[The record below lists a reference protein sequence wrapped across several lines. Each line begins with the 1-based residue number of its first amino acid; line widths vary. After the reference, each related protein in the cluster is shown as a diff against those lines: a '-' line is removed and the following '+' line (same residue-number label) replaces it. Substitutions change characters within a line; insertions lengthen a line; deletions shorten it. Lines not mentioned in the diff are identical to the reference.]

1 MSAQVSGA
9 RKFFAGAGVCAV
21 AAVAAAISYRHQQ
34 HLAVTHGQPSF
45 LAIIWPLCVDG
56 LVASCG
62 IAISTDRASGHLPRI
77 WAVVGF
83 WLGVAVS
90 VLTNWL
96 ATEGGLINHG
106 VSAFPA
112 VAFLI
117 AVESLTGLPRV
128 RRVRAKAPAAALA
141 EVGEGALAPAPQATV
156 PDSAAAVSALRP
168 VMAGVARDG
177 GQTQTAP
184 IDEVALPVVSK
195 ADRMR
200 RMYADAATAGR
211 KITHRELAEATG
223 SDLSHAR
230 RVHRAI
236 VRDYAEAAA

>member
-1 MSAQVSGA
+1 VSAPVSGG
-9 RKFFAGAGVCAV
+9 RRFWAGAGVFAV
-21 AAVAAAISYRHQQ
+21 AVVAAAISYRHQQ
-34 HLAVTHGQPSF
+34 HLAATHGQPEA

-62 IAISTDRASGHLPRI
+62 IAIATDRASGALPRL

-83 WLGVAVS
+83 WLGVSVS
-90 VLTNWL
+90 VATNWL
-96 ATEGGLINHG
+96 ATEGGLTNHG

-117 AVESLTGLPRV
+117 AVESLTGKPRP
-128 RRVRAKAPAAALA
+128 RRVPATVPALAPVTAPAAQPVPALA
-141 EVGEGALAPAPQATV
+141 
-156 PDSAAAVSALRP
+156 AVAP
-168 VMAGVARDG
+168 VMAAVGQASVPDAT
-177 GQTQTAP
+177 QTQA
-184 IDEVALPVVSK
+184 VPVPDLAVPATSK

-200 RMYADAATAGR
+200 QLYADARTAGQR
-211 KITHRELAEATG
+211 LTHRELAEATG

-236 VRDYAEAAA
+236 VRDYAEAVTA